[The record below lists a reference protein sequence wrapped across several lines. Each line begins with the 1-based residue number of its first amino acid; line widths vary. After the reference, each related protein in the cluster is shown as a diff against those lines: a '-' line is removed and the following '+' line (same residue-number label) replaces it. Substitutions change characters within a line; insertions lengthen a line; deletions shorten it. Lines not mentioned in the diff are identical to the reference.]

1 VRLEAIQSMD
11 RGCDSYGGVRYDST
25 MPVDWEARTVLDG
38 EFWEIM
44 IYACWAHSGLSTV
57 TRSSPFL

>member
-1 VRLEAIQSMD
+1 MWPRPDAPPDSPVAGVLPVRLEAIQSMD

-38 EFWEIM
+38 EF
-44 IYACWAHSGLSTV
+44 
-57 TRSSPFL
+57 